1 MKKIIVYDFDGTL
14 TPYPMPKLEVLEK
27 CGLEGGASNKNF
39 LSSALKKSKEEQ
51 IDLYASFYS
60 VAFATIKK
68 SGVELTDDNIS
79 LGSDKVMY
87 NKGVLELLKELK
99 NSNIDNY
106 LLSSGMKVF
115 LERTKVA
122 EYVKKIYATTF
133 TYDKE
138 NKINGIDFLMSD
150 QNKEVA
156 IKEILKENN
165 IKEDNC
171 QNIIYIGDG
180 LSDYYAMKYVKEH
193 GGETILVYLD
203 SNKKEVLAMKEKG
216 VVTKALEADFS
227 KDSNLYNEIVTNLH
241 Q

>member
-27 CGLEGGASNKNF
+27 CGLEGGVSNRNF

-51 IDLYASFYS
+51 IDLYESFYS

-68 SGVELTDDNIS
+68 SKIELTDDNIS
-79 LGSDKVMY
+79 LGSDKVVY
-87 NKGVLELLKELK
+87 NKGVIDFLKELK

-122 EYVKKIYATTF
+122 EYFKKIYATTF
-133 TYDKE
+133 TYDNEK
-138 NKINGIDFLMSD
+138 KINGVDFLMSD
-150 QNKEVA
+150 QNKEVVM
-156 IKEILKENN
+156 KEILKENN
-165 IKEDNC
+165 IKEDDC
-171 QNIIYIGDG
+171 KNIIYIGDG
-180 LSDYYAMKYVKEH
+180 LSDYYVMKYVKEH

-203 SNKKEVLAMKEKG
+203 SDKKEVLAMKEKG
-216 VVTKALEADFS
+216 VVTKAYEANFS
-227 KDSNLYNEIVTNLH
+227 KDSNLYNEVFTNL
-241 Q
+241 QQ